1 MPRYATQLKLLRF
14 QLRDDKIRSVNRPE
28 AIASDPASAVRAE
41 PRYQLETV
49 ARACSVL
56 RVFSNDE
63 ELLSLADIVGRTGL
77 EKTIAF
83 RIVRTLEQES
93 FLRKVRGRRY
103 STNVRLLGSRRFR
116 VGYAG
121 QTSDSPF
128 ATAVDV
134 SLRRAA
140 AHSQVDLVVFDNHYS
155 EKIALRCAKQLI
167 AERVDLAIEFQTH
180 QKISPLISSMF
191 QAAQIPMISVDIP
204 HPGAIFYGVDNYS
217 AGLAAGRALVKWCR
231 NRWQGQADEL
241 LLLELEIAGS
251 LPYLRM
257 SGVEAAVRQAIPA
270 IKAVRMET
278 RGEFAKTLVAVR
290 NRLRSTRA
298 EKTLIAGVND
308 PCVLGALR
316 AFEEA
321 GRLESC
327 AAMGM
332 GAIPEARSE
341 LRRPGRRLIGSVAF
355 FPERYGGDLIHL
367 AKDILQKRNVPPAV
381 FAKHELLTRE
391 NVDSFYPCDA
401 VLSDAY
407 ERIR

>member
-1 MPRYATQLKLLRF
+1 M
-14 QLRDDKIRSVNRPE
+14 RSVSRA
-28 AIASDPASAVRAE
+28 AIIADPVDAVRAA

-56 RVFSNDE
+56 RVFSNNE

-83 RIVRTLEQES
+83 RIVRTLEQQA

-103 STNVRLLGSRRFR
+103 STNVQLLGSKRFR
-116 VGYAG
+116 IGYAG

-128 ATAVDV
+128 ATAVEE

-140 AHSQVDLVVFDNHYS
+140 ARSHVDLVVFDNHYS
-155 EKIALRCAKQLI
+155 EKIALRCARQLI

-231 NRWQGQADEL
+231 NHWQGQADEL

-278 RGEFAKTLVAVR
+278 RGEFARALAGVR

-298 EKTLIAGVND
+298 AAKTLIAGVND
-308 PCVLGALR
+308 PCVFGALR

-327 AAMGM
+327 AAMGL

-341 LRRPGRRLIGSVAF
+341 LRRPGRRLIGSIAF
-355 FPERYGGDLIHL
+355 FPERYGDDLMQL
-367 AKDILQKRNVPPAV
+367 AMDILQKRNVPPAV

-391 NVDSFYPCDA
+391 NVDSFYPGDS

>member
-1 MPRYATQLKLLRF
+1 LLRF
-14 QLRDDKIRSVNRPE
+14 QLLGDNMRSVRRP
-28 AIASDPASAVRAE
+28 AITSDLGDTVRAK

-63 ELLSLADIVGRTGL
+63 ETLSLADIVGRTGL

-83 RIVRTLEQES
+83 RIVRTLEEQS
-93 FLRKVRGRRY
+93 FLRKVSGRRY
-103 STNVRLLGSRRFR
+103 STNVQLRGSRRFR
-116 VGYAG
+116 IGYAG

-128 ATAVDV
+128 ATAVEE
-134 SLRRAA
+134 SLRRSAA
-140 AHSQVDLVVFDNHYS
+140 RSQVDLIVFDNRYS
-155 EKIALRCAKQLI
+155 EKVALRCAKQLI

-217 AGLAAGRALVKWCR
+217 AGLAAGRALVKWCK
-231 NRWQGQADEL
+231 NHWHGQADEL

-257 SGVEAAVRQAIPA
+257 SGVEAAVRQTIPA
-270 IKAVRMET
+270 IKVVRMET
-278 RGEFAKTLVAVR
+278 RGEFARTLVSVR

-298 EKTLIAGVND
+298 AAKTLIAGVND
-308 PCVLGALR
+308 PSVFGALR

-327 AAMGM
+327 AAMGL

-341 LRRPGRRLIGSVAF
+341 LRRPGRRLIGSIAF
-355 FPERYGGDLIHL
+355 FPERYGDDLIQL
-367 AKDILQKRNVPPAV
+367 AMDILQKRNVPPAV

-391 NVDSFYPCDA
+391 NVDSFYPGDS

-407 ERIR
+407 EKIR

>member
-1 MPRYATQLKLLRF
+1 M
-14 QLRDDKIRSVNRPE
+14 
-28 AIASDPASAVRAE
+28 
-41 PRYQLETV
+41 
-49 ARACSVL
+49 
-56 RVFSNDE
+56 
-63 ELLSLADIVGRTGL
+63 LSLADIVGRTGI

-83 RIVRTLEQES
+83 RIIRTLEKQS
-93 FLRKVRGRRY
+93 FLRKVSGRRY
-103 STNVRLLGSRRFR
+103 STNVQLLGSRRFR
-116 VGYAG
+116 IGYAG

-128 ATAVDV
+128 AQAVED

-140 AHSQVDLVVFDNHYS
+140 AHNQVDLVVFDNRYS
-155 EKIALRCAKQLI
+155 EKVALRCARQLI

-217 AGLAAGRALVKWCR
+217 AGLAAGRALAKWCKIH
-231 NRWQGQADEL
+231 WQGQADEL

-270 IKAVRMET
+270 IKTVRMET
-278 RGEFAKTLVAVR
+278 RGEFARALAGVR
-290 NRLRSTRA
+290 NRLRSTRPA
-298 EKTLIAGVND
+298 AKTLIAGVND
-308 PCVLGALR
+308 PCVFGALR

-327 AAMGM
+327 AAMGL

-341 LRRPGRRLIGSVAF
+341 LRRPGRRLIGTIAF
-355 FPERYGGDLIHL
+355 FPERYGDDLIQL
-367 AKDILQKRNVPPAV
+367 AMDILQKRNVPPAV

-391 NVDSFYPCDA
+391 NVDSFYPSDS

-407 ERIR
+407 EKIR